1 MIAKNAVLT
10 YIDCKKNNL
19 ECIQMFNDQ
28 GFCADFFLINYDF
41 FSVRDEN
48 QQLTED
54 YKRITEQFRDL
65 QRKSR

>member
-1 MIAKNAVLT
+1 MHSYVSQFKDRADVLN
-10 YIDCKKNNL
+10 KL
-19 ECIQMFNDQ
+19 R
-28 GFCADFFLINYDF
+28 FFPF
-41 FSVRDEN
+41 RDEN